1 MDATPQH
8 AFNPTTYSAVKL
20 DGVDSLGK
28 LRDDLIEF
36 YRPANSQELFAI
48 NRIALAQ
55 QTLLLVARIEN
66 GLFDVFLNEGCRS
79 RSVPELA
86 PHLVGGDQKI
96 VAEHTRNALLTVG
109 MCSVNARSKEV
120 ALFLRFQAQAERMYR
135 RAVEEFERLR
145 KLRPKAGAPAPTLEP
160 PSVSVDDA
168 ASAMPRNRRPAPSA
182 SPAASASRAAPKS
195 TSPPSRPA
203 KIKDFTPHAR
213 SIHTGAGV
221 PFPGA
226 HRGRAHRRG
235 TGGRARRGARPQRRA
250 RAGQQGDGQ
259 AARRK
264 SARASASCS
273 TAPSRARSGARSRA
287 SRQFAEA
294 ALRARLDAEWLDLTL
309 PAPGPRRG
317 HLHPITR
324 IQRELE
330 ELFISLGFAVLD
342 GPEVETEYHNFD
354 ALNIP
359 ADHPARD
366 MQDTFWLEDG
376 NLLRTH
382 TSPVQVRG
390 MERLG
395 PPLRMI
401 APGRVFRNES
411 VDASHEHTF
420 YQLEGMMIDRDV
432 SVAHLLYF
440 MKTLLTAIFHRDV
453 TVRLRPGY
461 FPFVEPGFELDIQC
475 LICGGP
481 GCPVCKQSGWVEL
494 LPCGLVNPN
503 VLRMSGIDPEEWNG
517 FAFGLGLTRLVMMRY
532 GIDDIRQLQGGDLRF
547 LEQF

>member
-1 MDATPQH
+1 M
-8 AFNPTTYSAVKL
+8 SE
-20 DGVDSLGK
+20 DSIRELVAGSLERIRAARTIEELEAARVEVLGRKGALAIAGKEMGK
-28 LRDDLIEF
+28 LAPDARAAFGKLLNGAKQTLEQAYEARKRSFDE
-36 YRPANSQELFAI
+36 E
-48 NRIALAQ
+48 ALA
-55 QTLLLVARIEN
+55 L
-66 GLFDVFLNEGCRS
+66 
-79 RSVPELA
+79 
-86 PHLVGGDQKI
+86 
-96 VAEHTRNALLTVG
+96 
-109 MCSVNARSKEV
+109 
-120 ALFLRFQAQAERMYR
+120 
-135 RAVEEFERLR
+135 
-145 KLRPKAGAPAPTLEP
+145 
-160 PSVSVDDA
+160 
-168 ASAMPRNRRPAPSA
+168 
-182 SPAASASRAAPKS
+182 
-195 TSPPSRPA
+195 
-203 KIKDFTPHAR
+203 
-213 SIHTGAGV
+213 
-221 PFPGA
+221 
-226 HRGRAHRRG
+226 
-235 TGGRARRGARPQRRA
+235 
-250 RAGQQGDGQ
+250 
-259 AARRK
+259 
-264 SARASASCS
+264 
-273 TAPSRARSGARSRA
+273 
-287 SRQFAEA
+287 
-294 ALRARLDAEWLDLTL
+294 RLDAEWLDLTL

-330 ELFISLGFAVLD
+330 ELFRSLGFAVLD

-359 ADHPARD
+359 ATHPARD
-366 MQDTFWLEDG
+366 MQDTFWLDGG

-440 MKTLLTAIFHRDV
+440 MKTLLTAIFHREV

-481 GCPVCKQSGWVEL
+481 GCAVCKQSGWVEL

-503 VLRMSGIDPEEWNG
+503 VLRMSGIDPGEWNG

-532 GIDDIRQLQGGDLRF
+532 GIDDIRHLQGGDLRF

>member
-1 MDATPQH
+1 M
-8 AFNPTTYSAVKL
+8 
-20 DGVDSLGK
+20 
-28 LRDDLIEF
+28 
-36 YRPANSQELFAI
+36 
-48 NRIALAQ
+48 LAQ
-55 QTLLLVARIEN
+55 SIEQLESCSLDRI
-66 GLFDVFLNEGCRS
+66 
-79 RSVPELA
+79 
-86 PHLVGGDQKI
+86 
-96 VAEHTRNALLTVG
+96 
-109 MCSVNARSKEV
+109 
-120 ALFLRFQAQAERMYR
+120 
-135 RAVEEFERLR
+135 RA
-145 KLRPKAGAPAPTLEP
+145 A
-160 PSVSVDDA
+160 
-168 ASAMPRNRRPAPSA
+168 A
-182 SPAASASRAAPKS
+182 SPAELESVRVEVL
-195 TSPPSRPA
+195 
-203 KIKDFTPHAR
+203 
-213 SIHTGAGV
+213 G
-221 PFPGA
+221 
-226 HRGRAHRRG
+226 
-235 TGGRARRGARPQRRA
+235 
-250 RAGQQGDGQ
+250 
-259 AARRK
+259 
-264 SARASASCS
+264 
-273 TAPSRARSGARSRA
+273 RSGSLKQAGKEMGKLPIEERKQIGKLLNEAKEKLERELEA
-287 SRQFAEA
+287 KQRQFDEA
-294 ALRARLDAEWLDLTL
+294 ALSARLDAEWLDLTL

-330 ELFISLGFAVLD
+330 KLFRSLGFAVLD

-359 ADHPARD
+359 PDHPARD
-366 MQDTFWLEDG
+366 MQDTFWLEGG

-420 YQLEGMMIDRDV
+420 YQLEGMMVDRDV

-440 MKTLLTAIFHRDV
+440 MKTLLTAIFGREV

-503 VLRMSGIDPEEWNG
+503 VLRMSGIDPEEWGG
-517 FAFGLGLTRLVMMRY
+517 FAFGLGLTRLAMMRY

>member
-1 MDATPQH
+1 MLEESIQELESRSLARIAAATSEEELEAVRVDALGRKGPLAQ
-8 AFNPTTYSAVKL
+8 AGKEM
-20 DGVDSLGK
+20 GK
-28 LRDDLIEF
+28 LAAEDRARFGKLL
-36 YRPANSQELFAI
+36 NSAKQNLEQAI
-48 NRIALAQ
+48 GAAK
-55 QTLLLVARIEN
+55 QTLA
-66 GLFDVFLNEGCRS
+66 D
-79 RSVPELA
+79 
-86 PHLVGGDQKI
+86 
-96 VAEHTRNALLTVG
+96 
-109 MCSVNARSKEV
+109 
-120 ALFLRFQAQAERMYR
+120 
-135 RAVEEFERLR
+135 
-145 KLRPKAGAPAPTLEP
+145 
-160 PSVSVDDA
+160 
-168 ASAMPRNRRPAPSA
+168 
-182 SPAASASRAAPKS
+182 
-195 TSPPSRPA
+195 
-203 KIKDFTPHAR
+203 
-213 SIHTGAGV
+213 
-221 PFPGA
+221 
-226 HRGRAHRRG
+226 
-235 TGGRARRGARPQRRA
+235 
-250 RAGQQGDGQ
+250 
-259 AARRK
+259 
-264 SARASASCS
+264 
-273 TAPSRARSGARSRA
+273 
-287 SRQFAEA
+287 A
-294 ALRARLDAEWLDLTL
+294 ALRARLDVEWIDLTL
-309 PAPGPRRG
+309 PAPGARRG

-330 ELFISLGFAVLD
+330 DLFSSLGFAVLD
-342 GPEVETEYHNFD
+342 GPEVEDEYHNFD

-366 MQDTFWLEDG
+366 MQDTFWLDGG

-432 SVAHLLYF
+432 SVANLLYF

-494 LPCGLVNPN
+494 LPCGLVNPK
-503 VLRMSGIDPEEWNG
+503 VLSMSGIDPEIWGG
-517 FAFGLGLTRLVMMRY
+517 FAFGLGLTRLAMMRY
-532 GIDDIRQLQGGDLRF
+532 GIDDIRHLNGGDLRF